1 MGMLFSVS
9 CNSNN
14 RLNGKTALITGANS
28 GIGKTTAKD
37 FYIRGARV
45 ILACRDIEKA
55 KTTICTIQQQCES
68 KENLGEL
75 EAVELDLSSLQS
87 VRECA
92 KAILEKEKQINILIN
107 NAGVMMCPFSR
118 TEDGY
123 ETQFATNHLGHFL
136 LTLLLLPRII
146 KSAPARIINV
156 SSSAHSFTP
165 IDFSDINWEKR
176 TYSPMGAYSQ
186 SKLSNILFTK
196 ELATRLKENN
206 IQGVNI
212 YSLHPGVI
220 RTNLGRHVSKKI
232 YFPGLHWLW
241 RNVAPYI
248 IKNPEQGAQ
257 TQIYCAVDEKCA
269 NETGLYYSNCKVI
282 EPSAD
287 AKNEQFAKQLWEISL
302 NMVGLDENF
311 NPFKT

>member
-1 MGMLFSVS
+1 MRGLA
-9 CNSNN
+9 
-14 RLNGKTALITGANS
+14 GKVAVVTGANT
-28 GIGKTTAKD
+28 GIGKITAKD
-37 FYIRGARV
+37 FYQRSARV
-45 ILACRDIEKA
+45 ILACRDLEKA
-55 KTTICTIQQQCES
+55 KTTIFTIQQQCES

-75 EAVELDLSSLQS
+75 EAVQLDLSSLQS

-92 KAILEKEKQINILIN
+92 KTILDKEKQINILIN

-136 LTLLLLPRII
+136 LTVLLMPRII
-146 KSAPARIINV
+146 KSTPARIINV
-156 SSSAHSFTP
+156 SSSAHSFSS

-176 TYSPMGAYSQ
+176 NYSPMGAYSQ

-206 IQGVNI
+206 IQGVNT
-212 YSLHPGVI
+212 YSLHPGI
-220 RTNLGRHVSKKI
+220 IKTNLGRHVVKRI
-232 YFPGLHWLW
+232 YFPGIHWLW
-241 RNVAPYI
+241 RNVAHYF

-257 TQIYCAVDEKCA
+257 TQIYCAVHENCA

-282 EPSAD
+282 EPSTD

-302 NMVGLDENF
+302 KMVGLEENF
-311 NPFKT
+311 NPFNT